1 MNEIL
6 PQIQFYGNALW
17 QRRWLA
23 LSIGWAMCI
32 VGWIFVAMIPNVYQS
47 SGRIFV
53 DQASFLRPLLSG
65 LAIDNDIRNQVEIM
79 KRTLLSRPNMLEV
92 ARVTDLDVTA
102 KSEAALFNLVS
113 KLQDGTTIATTAT
126 NLFKITYTGEDPVI
140 ARDIVQAL
148 ITIFIER
155 NLGDSRTDMET
166 ARAFLERQIQAYE
179 TQLLAA
185 EQRAAKFKQENL
197 VLLPGQY
204 GYYSRLEKTRAMA
217 EAIQSEIKA
226 AKIERGQTA
235 QEMAAVSQYVQKPT
249 GEGPPLGNELR
260 IIELE
265 AELERLLVSY
275 TEQHPDV
282 IAVRRSLERL
292 VAQDDAVQPEARSL
306 DGEAVAANGEA
317 SNGSAY
323 QTPNPFYEILRS
335 RLLDQDSRILVL
347 LSRAEDI
354 KAKMI
359 ELESLT
365 AAVPLVEAELAKLNR
380 NYGVLQSKYSE
391 LLNRREAAKIS
402 QDREEQADKVQYR
415 IVEPPTVPAY
425 PSGPQRQLF
434 FLAATL
440 AGLGSGVG
448 TAILL
453 VVLNTTYATAARLSK
468 EFGIPVAGSIIRLA
482 DIRATALETPE
493 PGGFRDLPTGG
504 SRGAHDHH
512 ARSSEVSG
520 SARSCGPAS
529 AAMR

>member
-260 IIELE
+260 IIGL
-265 AELERLLVSY
+265 ASKKWRAP
-275 TEQHPDV
+275 TETGGVRWDEGSGL
-282 IAVRRSLERL
+282 RRS
-292 VAQDDAVQPEARSL
+292 S
-306 DGEAVAANGEA
+306 
-317 SNGSAY
+317 
-323 QTPNPFYEILRS
+323 
-335 RLLDQDSRILVL
+335 
-347 LSRAEDI
+347 
-354 KAKMI
+354 
-359 ELESLT
+359 
-365 AAVPLVEAELAKLNR
+365 
-380 NYGVLQSKYSE
+380 
-391 LLNRREAAKIS
+391 
-402 QDREEQADKVQYR
+402 
-415 IVEPPTVPAY
+415 
-425 PSGPQRQLF
+425 
-434 FLAATL
+434 
-440 AGLGSGVG
+440 
-448 TAILL
+448 
-453 VVLNTTYATAARLSK
+453 
-468 EFGIPVAGSIIRLA
+468 
-482 DIRATALETPE
+482 
-493 PGGFRDLPTGG
+493 
-504 SRGAHDHH
+504 
-512 ARSSEVSG
+512 
-520 SARSCGPAS
+520 SARRCAWL
-529 AAMR
+529 